1 MNKKRIKWD
10 IKKAKKLFKD
20 NGCKLLE
27 EIYISVITKMRYIC
41 SCNRPSEITLSEF
54 RRGGRCNQCAI
65 EKNAEKFKF
74 SYKKVKK
81 IFREG
86 GCRLISK
93 EYKNCMEKV
102 EYECSC
108 GRTAEITLNSFRKG
122 TRCNE
127 CGIEKR
133 ADKQRFTYEDVE
145 EIFRIGGCRLIS
157 KEYKNSKELLDYQC
171 NCRRFAKISLNHFQ
185 KGVRCRKCAIE
196 RNSGKNHYKYNHN
209 LTEEEREIGRKYPE
223 YGEWRIEVYERD
235 DYICI
240 ISGIRGGDLV
250 AHHLESYDK
259 NIELRLVLSNGVTMS
274 KEKHDLFHN
283 IYGKGNNTT
292 AQFQEFQLHQKM
304 VEYQKSLN
312 IEV

>member
-1 MNKKRIKWD
+1 
-10 IKKAKKLFKD
+10 
-20 NGCKLLE
+20 
-27 EIYISVITKMRYIC
+27 
-41 SCNRPSEITLSEF
+41 
-54 RRGGRCNQCAI
+54 
-65 EKNAEKFKF
+65 
-74 SYKKVKK
+74 
-81 IFREG
+81 
-86 GCRLISK
+86 
-93 EYKNCMEKV
+93 
-102 EYECSC
+102 
-108 GRTAEITLNSFRKG
+108 
-122 TRCNE
+122 
-127 CGIEKR
+127 
-133 ADKQRFTYEDVE
+133 
-145 EIFRIGGCRLIS
+145 
-157 KEYKNSKELLDYQC
+157 
-171 NCRRFAKISLNHFQ
+171 LNHFQ

-292 AQFQEFQLHQKM
+292 AQFQEFQERQKM
-304 VEYQKSLN
+304 AEYRR
-312 IEV
+312 I